1 MSQIDQAQALELC
14 WKRTECL
21 GCKGTGID
29 IHYSGQQGIGRPCKS
44 GCKGT
49 GRVPLLDPEIVRVKC
64 PLGGL
69 ESHYDPKNHIH
80 PSDPCQGRGW
90 IPSTDPWAYVRAAWP
105 SIVDQQWFVLQA
117 VERALNNIS
126 AETGMPD
133 PLDPGPAAFDVVYEA
148 LKEKP

>member
-1 MSQIDQAQALELC
+1 MSQIDLAKALELC
-14 WKRTECL
+14 EMTKECPD
-21 GCKGTGID
+21 CRGTGVSYTT
-29 IHYSGQQGIGRPCKS
+29 HKTCLCSLERLV
-44 GCKGT
+44 
-49 GRVPLLDPEIVRVKC
+49 GRVPLLDPERVRVKC